1 MKAAMELQKQTATE
15 MFQMMKSVEER
26 VGKLEENTDAPA
38 SGGGTSKRHEQPP
51 QPEGEGNDE
60 VLRLRGPSAN
70 LNHDAPPFVNPKPN
84 GSGPSYA
91 MMAVKNTHGNNFVR
105 DNDGFIVCGPNG
117 KPLRPV
123 KPVNNF
129 PHAQNVKKT
138 KTSDIG
144 KSNRNTLTAA
154 TRVMKA
160 NVFATRYVP
169 GTTAEAVKADLKADE
184 RLKDLDICVES
195 VTTKYDTYASFHV
208 TCVCTENETKLFLEA
223 DVWPSGILYRPWKEK
238 RKPRKQLNFFKR
250 GFYSHLPS

>member
-1 MKAAMELQKQTATE
+1 
-15 MFQMMKSVEER
+15 MFDMMKSMEER
-26 VGKLEENTDAPA
+26 VGKLEVNKCAPA
-38 SGGGTSKRHEQPP
+38 PGGGTSKRHELPP
-51 QPEGEGNDE
+51 KPEGEGNLE
-60 VLRLRGPSAN
+60 VLRLPGPSAN

-129 PHAQNVKKT
+129 PHGQNVKKT

-169 GTTAEAVKADLKADE
+169 GTTANMIVCFLPCDLCLHGK
-184 RLKDLDICVES
+184 
-195 VTTKYDTYASFHV
+195 
-208 TCVCTENETKLFLEA
+208 
-223 DVWPSGILYRPWKEK
+223 
-238 RKPRKQLNFFKR
+238 
-250 GFYSHLPS
+250 